1 MFNWMYAYW
10 DEPRAAGTLFI
21 FDQEY
26 LGPTSFLSSSAPGF
40 IAQSQGVTDNRYVFD
55 PNVTLNGNTQYFLYS
70 DTSQGLRGGYDD
82 PYAGGIGYVDSGGF
96 WWTGFNRRPD
106 DYAFQLE
113 GTVIPEPSSLLIW
126 SLIGLSSAGI
136 GWRRRRKA

>member
-1 MFNWMYAYW
+1 MYAYW

-26 LGPTSFLSSSAPGF
+26 LGATSFLSSSVPGF

-82 PYAGGIGYVDSGGF
+82 PYAGGIKYYTITS
-96 WWTGFNRRPD
+96 WAPFNRAPGL

-113 GTVIPEPSSLLIW
+113 GTVVPEPSSLLIW